1 MKKKW
6 LLFLIPVLV
15 ILGLVGGGLAYMH
28 HHTLSFS
35 TGMCMVSQNGSYLIL
50 LDDSPIVM
58 RNCTGDDT
66 LFDGLHSGDTIR
78 ILHDGIQESY
88 PGGTGVYYCRVTEN
102 GTIADLPEDILESLS
117 SMGWKVMDIDGTTR
131 EIYTGIVES
140 YSAVYGDEGNFLLKL
155 TVEDWETQTL
165 TMTVVEASRIQAP
178 DGIRPGDTVRV
189 SCIAESSG
197 YREVLSLTVQ

>member
-6 LLFLIPVLV
+6 LLFLIPALV
-15 ILGLVGGGLAYMH
+15 ILGLVGGGLAYLDH
-28 HHTLSFS
+28 YTLSFS

-50 LDDSPIVM
+50 LDGSPIVM
-58 RNCTGDDT
+58 RNCTGDDR
-66 LFDGLHSGDTIR
+66 LFDDLHSGDTIR

-88 PGGTGVYYCRVTEN
+88 PGGTGVYYCRVTEK

-117 SMGWKVMDIDGTTR
+117 SMGWKAMDIDGTTR
-131 EIYTGIVES
+131 EIYTGIVDS
-140 YSAVYGDEGNFLLKL
+140 YSAVYGDDGNFLLKL

-165 TMTVVEASRIQAP
+165 TITVVEATQIQAP

-197 YREVLSLTVQ
+197 YRQALSLMVQ